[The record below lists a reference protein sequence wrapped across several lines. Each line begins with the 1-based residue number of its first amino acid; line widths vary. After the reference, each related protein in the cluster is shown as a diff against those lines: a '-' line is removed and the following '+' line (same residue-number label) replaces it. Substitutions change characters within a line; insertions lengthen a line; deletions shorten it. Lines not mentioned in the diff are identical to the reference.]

1 MTPNLTIRYL
11 GGITFESSH
20 TKTGA
25 KILSDVATTPEGAAK
40 SYNPG
45 EILASALGSWAGSM
59 VALYGLKNAIDMSG
73 LTIDVAFEHDEKTD
87 IALITLNF
95 AMPQHDY
102 SPKDKK
108 VIVKYAE
115 TCPVGKMLAE
125 SVHKK
130 MHFNWP
136 DA

>member
-1 MTPNLTIRYL
+1 
-11 GGITFESSH
+11 
-20 TKTGA
+20 
-25 KILSDVATTPEGAAK
+25 
-40 SYNPG
+40 
-45 EILASALGSWAGSM
+45 M

-87 IALITLNF
+87 IADITLVF

-102 SPKDKK
+102 SDKDKK

-115 TCPVGKMLAE
+115 TCPVGKMLAD
-125 SVHKK
+125 SVRKK
-130 MHFNWP
+130 MQFNWP